1 MVWAELR
8 VRWPWWDRG
17 NLHYEERYAALIH
30 LPSLP
35 VCATKSVIGL
45 NNNNNWIKDFLLF
58 VNTNPFFMVC
68 LICYLFSKMG
78 KQDKIHEPNAPKF
91 LFFHFL
97 LNWVPIILVFSLE
110 PHLTTLAL
118 TLHLYTPYSICWQKT
133 RKTTR
138 KPCEWMNVWS
148 QNTNKRIPVSMTTRQ
163 ARKWAY
169 SRSLGRLAPGA
180 WFS

>member
-1 MVWAELR
+1 MCSNGYQV
-8 VRWPWWDRG
+8 PWFG
-17 NLHYEERYAALIH
+17 QSLEFVGLGEIEETYTIEERYAALIH

-97 LNWVPIILVFSLE
+97 LN
-110 PHLTTLAL
+110 
-118 TLHLYTPYSICWQKT
+118 
-133 RKTTR
+133 
-138 KPCEWMNVWS
+138 
-148 QNTNKRIPVSMTTRQ
+148 
-163 ARKWAY
+163 
-169 SRSLGRLAPGA
+169 
-180 WFS
+180 